1 MRCRHYGEWWP
12 WLQKQIHQHANMS
25 PVDSPPP
32 ATPNHLA
39 LYLHFCT
46 TGIGLQV
53 VYRAQH
59 DVTHQ
64 ENLNG
69 SFSPVTMGREGPGGE
84 GSAQG
89 CSQDIA
95 GIRMMVGLLGCRCT
109 RRAGEVTLAMVT
121 AIETTQPSVP
131 ANEEVTPHHCLVR
144 QGTLGS
150 LEGPDLLVWH

>member
-1 MRCRHYGEWWP
+1 MGNGDPDYRNWFINTPTCLLLISPRHPQPFGPVFALLYYRHWFAGGISCPAWCDTPGESKWLIFPCYYGKGGAW
-12 WLQKQIHQHANMS
+12 
-25 PVDSPPP
+25 
-32 ATPNHLA
+32 
-39 LYLHFCT
+39 
-46 TGIGLQV
+46 
-53 VYRAQH
+53 
-59 DVTHQ
+59 
-64 ENLNG
+64 
-69 SFSPVTMGREGPGGE
+69 GE